1 MKSLIFNVE
10 TDPIHETQRESIEGT
25 TDAKDVAYNIKAV
38 SNLVDYV
45 KDKDKLGNER
55 IYNVVYT
62 GRRPKPNRKLQID
75 EQKQITVNVNL
86 GELRKLYPTVDVKNI
101 NLM

>member
-10 TDPIHETQRESIEGT
+10 TDPIRETQDESIEGT
-25 TDAKDVAYNIKAV
+25 TDAKDVADSIKAV

-62 GRRPKPNRKLQID
+62 GRRPKPNRKVQID
-75 EQKQITVNVNL
+75 EQKQITVNVDL
-86 GELRKLYPTVDVKNI
+86 G
-101 NLM
+101 

>member
-10 TDPIHETQRESIEGT
+10 TDPIHETQDESIEGT
-25 TDAKDVAYNIKAV
+25 TDAKDVADNIKVKAV

-62 GRRPKPNRKLQID
+62 GRRPKPNRKVQID
-75 EQKQITVNVNL
+75 EQKQITVNVDL
-86 GELRKLYPTVDVKNI
+86 G
-101 NLM
+101 

>member
-1 MKSLIFNVE
+1 VE
-10 TDPIHETQRESIEGT
+10 TDPIHETQDESIEDA
-25 TDAKDVAYNIKAV
+25 TDAKDVADSIKAV

-62 GRRPKPNRKLQID
+62 GRRPKPNRKVQID
-75 EQKQITVNVNL
+75 EQKQITVNVDL
-86 GELRKLYPTVDVKNI
+86 G
-101 NLM
+101 

>member
-10 TDPIHETQRESIEGT
+10 TDPIHETQDESIEDA
-25 TDAKDVAYNIKAV
+25 TDAKDVADSIKAV

-62 GRRPKPNRKLQID
+62 GRRPKPNRKVQID
-75 EQKQITVNVNL
+75 EQKQITVNVDL
-86 GELRKLYPTVDVKNI
+86 G
-101 NLM
+101 

>member
-10 TDPIHETQRESIEGT
+10 TDPIHETQESIEDA
-25 TDAKDVAYNIKAV
+25 TDAKDVADSIKAV

-62 GRRPKPNRKLQID
+62 GRRPKPNRKVQID
-75 EQKQITVNVNL
+75 EQKQITVNVDL
-86 GELRKLYPTVDVKNI
+86 G
-101 NLM
+101 

>member
-10 TDPIHETQRESIEGT
+10 TDPIHETQDESIEDA
-25 TDAKDVAYNIKAV
+25 TDAKDVADSIKAV

-55 IYNVVYT
+55 IY
-62 GRRPKPNRKLQID
+62 
-75 EQKQITVNVNL
+75 
-86 GELRKLYPTVDVKNI
+86 
-101 NLM
+101 